1 MRSAIRIC
9 LAALALTVAATTAA
23 QPAHG
28 AAGFG
33 DVEANRWYTAPIAWM
48 VTEGITNGTEPGCF
62 SPAAPVSR
70 GEIVTFLYR
79 LDQAQGNDPQTAAHP
94 FVDVVRSYQHEPIG
108 WAYDAGV
115 TTGTSA
121 TTFAPDANVTRGD
134 FAVLLWRYAGEPAPA
149 DAHPFTDITRGYQNT
164 AISWMAENGITTGTS
179 PTTFSPQGTMTR
191 AEAATFLFRYVAP
204 SGVLTTLGADDHC
217 LQWYRDLMVAA
228 GLTQAEAACV
238 APFLVD
244 LDRDYLVAVIEGTEP
259 VGGPMINVLSDII
272 TAGCI
277 SDARAATVISIFW

>member
-9 LAALALTVAATTAA
+9 LAALALTVAATTVA
-23 QPAHG
+23 QPANS

-62 SPAAPVSR
+62 SPTSPVSR

-79 LDQAQGNDPQTAAHP
+79 LDQAQGNAPETADHP

-108 WAYDAGV
+108 WAYDVRV

-134 FAVLLWRYAGEPAPA
+134 FAVLLWRYAGQPAPI
-149 DAHPFTDITRGYQNT
+149 DAHPFVDITRGYQNT

-179 PTTFSPQGTMTR
+179 PTTFSPEGTMTR
-191 AEAATFLFRYVAP
+191 AEAATFLFRYIAP
-204 SGVLTTLGADDHC
+204 SGQPASLNSEAHC
-217 LQWYRDLMVAA
+217 LQWYRDLMMAA
-228 GLTQAEAACV
+228 GLTQIEAACV

-244 LDRDYLVAVIEGTEP
+244 LDRDYLVAVLNGDVP
-259 VGGPMINVLSDII
+259 VGGPIIGVLSDVIN
-272 TAGCI
+272 AGCI
-277 SDARAATVISIFW
+277 SAVRSASVISIFW